1 MSFPDLTQIPYYA
14 LTLAFGA
21 GGAYFLVKQSR
32 KDVNG
37 LGRKVNAEVKAS
49 ARRYQNV
56 TVALMLIAPEAQ
68 REKVAELLKDG
79 GEGGS

>member
-1 MSFPDLTQIPYYA
+1 MSLPDLTQVPYYA

-37 LGRKVNAEVKAS
+37 LGRKMNAEIKAS
-49 ARRYQNV
+49 SLRHQNV
-56 TVALMLIAPEAQ
+56 AVALMLIAPEGQ

-79 GEGGS
+79 AEGGS